1 MVTKDVLH
9 AHGLQAGY
17 GSAQVLFGAGLR
29 VREGEA
35 VALLGRNG
43 MGKSTLIRSILGF
56 TRVTGGR
63 VEVNGRD
70 VTGWPSHR
78 VARAGIGWVPEGRQI
93 FASLTVHENLMVS
106 ARLAHG
112 RGLWTLERIHSMF
125 PRLKE
130 RERNFGNQLSGGEQ
144 QMLAIARAL
153 LTQPALLV
161 LDEATEGLA
170 PLVRHE
176 IWGILMA
183 VKEQGQSVLVV
194 DRDLGALA
202 RVCDRFTVLER
213 GKVAREGEV
222 SELVSDKQAIECFL
236 SV

>member
-1 MVTKDVLH
+1 MTTNDVLR

-17 GSAQVLFGAGLR
+17 GSAQVLFGTDLR
-29 VREGEA
+29 VGAGEA

-93 FASLTVHENLMVS
+93 FASLTVHENLLVS
-106 ARLAHG
+106 ARLSRG
-112 RGLWTLERIHSMF
+112 QGLWNLDRIHAMF

-170 PLVRHE
+170 PLVSQE
-176 IWGILMA
+176 IWRILEA
-183 VKEQGQSVLVV
+183 VKAQGQSVLVV
-194 DRDLGALA
+194 DRDLTALA

-213 GKVAREGEV
+213 GKVAREGDV
-222 SELVSDKQAIECFL
+222 SELVSDKAAIERFL
-236 SV
+236 CV